1 MKISR
6 HIYDFCNRLLLPAV
20 VGVLAVSCI
29 DDSSLCLEDQPDFD
43 PADNVWLSLEVKNQG
58 VAGID
63 RAATRAGNISDPD
76 ASGHPSEEASEAENY
91 INPQDLTLVFFD
103 ANGRAM
109 KTLSN
114 DELTLTTID
123 ATKGDYKVVAQ
134 VNRAYFTFA
143 AGKMSILAVAN
154 AHGINNPTLSAD
166 DYKAVPWQ
174 ASLADLTSQLR
185 KFQYSG
191 TDTSG
196 AAWQPDRDAGRHIP
210 MAGYEANIPLDEKTL
225 AALDTAISADKAF
238 ELRTI
243 VMQRSMAKIRVLDG
257 VQFQDAFTSRN
268 HIRSVVLRNGTYY
281 GAIVPDVNQQGIGGW
296 RNGTTI
302 IEYATK
308 PSPAEGWF
316 FPDEKITFQFTN
328 NGTFKG
334 KDKDNVERDFPEW
347 ICYTPEMQ
355 VKNLNLHQDYR
366 PYLEIVT
373 ENEQGRLK
381 EHTVHLEEILDRS
394 DIVRNHI
401 YQFYVTMNEF
411 SAELDVHVVDW
422 EDNTIQWD
430 YTENPGIT
438 DDGYLQ
444 WENLQDEPDKD
455 TATGIL
461 KSDMT
466 PAIATF
472 DIETPINA
480 TWRAVFI
487 PITGPQDAFVF
498 LDEND
503 NELSSI
509 SGTVD
514 GNPAKLRIKPRYNT
528 ATENYSAY
536 LQILVTT
543 VDGRTMNVN
552 VLQGGGYGSNK
563 YFTIVQNMTL

>member
-114 DELTLTTID
+114 DELTFTFFD
-123 ATKGDYKVVAQ
+123 ATSGNYKVVAQ

-191 TDTSG
+191 TDSNG
-196 AAWQPDRDAGRHIP
+196 AVWQPDKDAGRHIP
-210 MAGYEANIPLDEKTL
+210 MAGYEANIPLDEETL
-225 AALDTAISADKAF
+225 AALDAATSADKAF

-257 VQFQDAFTSRN
+257 IQYQDDKLPSPTRITDVKLCSGAN
-268 HIRSVVLRNGTYY
+268 Y
-281 GAIVPDVNQQGIGGW
+281 GAIVPPTNHYPGW
-296 RNGTTI
+296 GNNGTTI
-302 IEYATK
+302 IERILF
-308 PSPAEGWF
+308 PADGNLWNISTLKYSSF
-316 FPDEKITFQFTN
+316 
-328 NGTFKG
+328 
-334 KDKDNVERDFPEW
+334 KDNTSKIERETTIDGVSKTYEFDSSF
-347 ICYTPEMQ
+347 ICYSTETQ
-355 VKNLNLHQDYR
+355 VHGLSSALDNSGNSLR
-366 PYLEIVT
+366 PYLLITTQDNQSNVEDHIVYLD
-373 ENEQGRLK
+373 EQLSR
-381 EHTVHLEEILDRS
+381 TTDVA
-394 DIVRNHI
+394 RNHI
-401 YQFYVTMNEF
+401 YEFVVTM
-411 SAELDVHVVDW
+411 SIDSHIQLQYTICDW
-422 EDNTIQWD
+422 
-430 YTENPGIT
+430 
-438 DDGYLQ
+438 
-444 WENLQDEPDKD
+444 K
-455 TATGIL
+455 TATAG
-461 KSDMT
+461 
-466 PAIATF
+466 
-472 DIETPINA
+472 DIEFN
-480 TWRAVFI
+480 
-487 PITGPQDAFVF
+487 
-498 LDEND
+498 
-503 NELSSI
+503 
-509 SGTVD
+509 
-514 GNPAKLRIKPRYNT
+514 
-528 ATENYSAY
+528 
-536 LQILVTT
+536 
-543 VDGRTMNVN
+543 
-552 VLQGGGYGSNK
+552 
-563 YFTIVQNMTL
+563 